1 MRPAGL
7 RTPLVVLAAGSLVL
21 CISLGIRHAFGL
33 FLQPMSVDMGW
44 GREVFSLAIAVQNL
58 VWGVSQPFAGRL
70 ADRYGSS
77 RIVLAGAVLYVAGL
91 AMMGQPGSGSA
102 LILSAGVIVGLGL
115 SGTTYP
121 VIYGAISRAVPP
133 SQRSAAFGIAMSVGS
148 FGQFVFLPL
157 THSLITGL
165 GWAQSLWLLAGV
177 GLLILPLALAFR
189 EPAGNVRPVAIPLRT
204 ALGEALSH
212 RGFWLLSLGFFICG
226 FHVVFIATHLPAYLA
241 DNGLSPAVGAT
252 VLGLIGLFNIAGS
265 LLAGWWGGFL
275 SKPLM
280 LSGIYALRLVV
291 IGAFFLVPMSE
302 WTAYAFGALMGL
314 LWLSTVPLT
323 NGAVATIFGVRNFAM
338 LGGVVFLFHQL
349 GAFAG
354 GWLGGYVYDVTG
366 SYQTV
371 WLITVGLAAVAALLN
386 LPVREQ
392 ALHRTAGERT

>member
-1 MRPAGL
+1 MNPPGL

-70 ADRYGSS
+70 ADRYGAS
-77 RIVLAGAVLYVAGL
+77 RIVLVGAALYVAGL
-91 AMMGQPGSGSA
+91 AMMAQPGSGSA
-102 LILSAGVIVGLGL
+102 LILSTGVIVGLGL

-133 SQRSAAFGIAMSVGS
+133 SQRSVAFGIAMSVGS

-165 GWAQSLWLLAGV
+165 GWAHSLWLLAGV

-189 EPAGNVRPVAIPLRT
+189 EPADNVRPVAVPLRT
-204 ALGEALSH
+204 ALGEAFSH

-226 FHVVFIATHLPAYLA
+226 FHVVFTATHLPAYLA
-241 DNGLSPAVGAT
+241 DNGLSPVIGAT

-280 LSGIYALRLVV
+280 LSGIYTLRLVV
-291 IGAFFLVPMSE
+291 IGAFLLVPISE
-302 WTAYAFGALMGL
+302 WTTYAFGALMGL

-323 NGAVATIFGVRNFAM
+323 NGAVAAIFGVRNFAM

-354 GWLGGYVYDVTG
+354 GWLGGYVYDLTG
-366 SYQTV
+366 SYRTV
-371 WLITVGLAAVAALLN
+371 WLIAVGLAAVAALLN
-386 LPVREQ
+386 LPIREQ
-392 ALHRTAGERT
+392 ALHRTIGERA